1 MFPSLDGAFQ
11 VAFTSPV
18 VVVRARVGANP
29 VPGTSSNRY
38 DLVLSET
45 APVDPAAVI
54 TFKVNSVVAPF
65 DKPVITLVV
74 TFPATVTVAPD
85 LISVSWYELTS

>member
-1 MFPSLDGAFQ
+1 LFPSLAGALQ

-18 VVVRARVGANP
+18 VVVKARVGANP

-38 DLVLSET
+38 DFVLSET

-54 TFKVNSVVAPF
+54 TLRVNSVVAPF
-65 DKPVITLVV
+65 DKPVIIFVV
-74 TFPATVTVAPD
+74 IFPATVTVVPD
-85 LISVSWYELTS
+85 LISVI